1 MWGCCRSEGQR
12 DHSQAMCK
20 RQGMVQG
27 EGSEQS
33 TGSVYHPA
41 TTYEKR
47 RLQQS
52 WGGGGREFPGTSSHL
67 RAAAELGR

>member
-1 MWGCCRSEGQR
+1 MRGCYTSEGQW
-12 DHSQAMCK
+12 DHRQAMCK

-52 WGGGGREFPGTSSHL
+52 WGGGG
-67 RAAAELGR
+67 